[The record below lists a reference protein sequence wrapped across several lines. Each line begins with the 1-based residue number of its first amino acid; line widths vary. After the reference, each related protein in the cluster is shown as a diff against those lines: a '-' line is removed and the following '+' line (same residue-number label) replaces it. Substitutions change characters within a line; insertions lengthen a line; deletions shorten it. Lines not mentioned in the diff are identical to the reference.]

1 MTEGEMTIVTIVA
14 AMLFIGGCTYSYIEQ
29 AKKNCAGNG
38 YTPGTDAYTQCV
50 EADLQRQRLV
60 MGL

>member
-1 MTEGEMTIVTIVA
+1 MVIVTIVA
-14 AMLFIGGCTYSYIEQ
+14 AMLCIGGCTYSYMEQ
-29 AKKNCAGNG
+29 AKKNCTGDG

-50 EADLQRQRLV
+50 EADVQRQRLV